1 MPIKRLLRAEVI
13 FIFLILLIGSF
24 LRLYRFGDTF
34 MFQGDQGRDAMVAK
48 AILKDGDLALI
59 GPVTSVGNMYLGP
72 LYYYLMV
79 PALAVTYPDPSGPA
93 YLVAILGIIT
103 IWLVYK
109 VTREV
114 FGLIPAVISAA
125 IYSVLNLAVVHSR
138 FSWNP
143 NPAQLVGLF
152 VYYSTYKAVIS
163 KKYKWFVGAFL
174 GLAILTQ
181 LHYIALLMAGVVGVG
196 LLLALMET
204 DNKANLFKIIG
215 IGLLIILAS
224 FLPLIAFD
232 YRHDFVNWKALVEFL
247 TGSEEHILGTSRV
260 SKIVGEIEGRTF
272 RILAQVLGT
281 NEGLP
286 DRVVAYGSLV
296 GLVIGTY
303 KKKLVKSEK
312 VGLILLLA
320 WLVFAIL
327 GTSVY
332 SSSIFDHYLSYLYA
346 APVLLVGV
354 VVGWLVVKNKLWYG
368 PVSLLILFIMYLNLQ
383 MPAAFLRVTPKLSD
397 IKSVSDSILE
407 RVVDGEKYNLVSLA
421 EGGDIDAQNYR
432 YFLVTSD
439 KKPVETEKRGEV
451 ETLFIIREV
460 PNVTRVVDS
469 PVYEIVVFPNKN
481 PVEVYT
487 VGTTEVTVLKK
498 S

>member
-1 MPIKRLLRAEVI
+1 
-13 FIFLILLIGSF
+13 
-24 LRLYRFGDTF
+24 
-34 MFQGDQGRDAMVAK
+34 
-48 AILKDGDLALI
+48 
-59 GPVTSVGNMYLGP
+59 
-72 LYYYLMV
+72 
-79 PALAVTYPDPSGPA
+79 
-93 YLVAILGIIT
+93 
-103 IWLVYK
+103 
-109 VTREV
+109 
-114 FGLIPAVISAA
+114 
-125 IYSVLNLAVVHSR
+125 
-138 FSWNP
+138 
-143 NPAQLVGLF
+143 
-152 VYYSTYKAVIS
+152 
-163 KKYKWFVGAFL
+163 
-174 GLAILTQ
+174 
-181 LHYIALLMAGVVGVG
+181 
-196 LLLALMET
+196 
-204 DNKANLFKIIG
+204 
-215 IGLLIILAS
+215 
-224 FLPLIAFD
+224 
-232 YRHDFVNWKALVEFL
+232 
-247 TGSEEHILGTSRV
+247 
-260 SKIVGEIEGRTF
+260 
-272 RILAQVLGT
+272 LGT